1 MDSVEMSR
9 LLTGMT
15 LAVHI
20 IFATIGVG
28 MPLMFVI
35 AEFLGIRNN
44 DAHYIALAKR
54 WSKGYT
60 ITVAVG
66 VVTGTIIGLQLS
78 LVWPTFMKMGGHVIA
93 LPLFMETFAFFFEA
107 IFLSI
112 YLYTWERFKNKWIHF
127 VIGLPV
133 IIGGSFSAFFITSV
147 NSFMNTPAG
156 FEMKNGRMV
165 NVQPLEAM
173 FNSSFIVRSFH
184 VVATAGMTMAFILAA
199 IAAFKLLK
207 QSYSEDKIYHLK
219 ALKMTMIVGFIS
231 TLLSML
237 AGDMSAK
244 FLHKVQPEKLA
255 AYEWH
260 FDTQSQANLVFL
272 GVLNEKTNEV
282 SGAIEIPGM
291 LSFLADNNFKTTVK
305 GLNDFPKN
313 ELPPLIVHYFFD
325 LMVSMGVFCFVIS
338 GIFMLILLIKKLR
351 HFITHKVVLY
361 SILLTG
367 PASMLAIEFGW
378 FLTEMG
384 RQPWIVRG
392 YLRVS
397 QAATQAGG
405 ITLVTIL
412 FGLLYLVLIVTSE
425 YVLLRMFRNKPA
437 INDVNQVLKERGDN
451 K

>member
-133 IIGGSFSAFFITSV
+133 IIGGSFSAFS
-147 NSFMNTPAG
+147 
-156 FEMKNGRMV
+156 
-165 NVQPLEAM
+165 
-173 FNSSFIVRSFH
+173 
-184 VVATAGMTMAFILAA
+184 
-199 IAAFKLLK
+199 
-207 QSYSEDKIYHLK
+207 
-219 ALKMTMIVGFIS
+219 
-231 TLLSML
+231 
-237 AGDMSAK
+237 
-244 FLHKVQPEKLA
+244 LHQ
-255 AYEWH
+255 
-260 FDTQSQANLVFL
+260 
-272 GVLNEKTNEV
+272 
-282 SGAIEIPGM
+282 
-291 LSFLADNNFKTTVK
+291 
-305 GLNDFPKN
+305 
-313 ELPPLIVHYFFD
+313 
-325 LMVSMGVFCFVIS
+325 
-338 GIFMLILLIKKLR
+338 
-351 HFITHKVVLY
+351 
-361 SILLTG
+361 LTR
-367 PASMLAIEFGW
+367 L
-378 FLTEMG
+378 
-384 RQPWIVRG
+384 
-392 YLRVS
+392 
-397 QAATQAGG
+397 
-405 ITLVTIL
+405 
-412 FGLLYLVLIVTSE
+412 
-425 YVLLRMFRNKPA
+425 
-437 INDVNQVLKERGDN
+437 
-451 K
+451 